1 MSDALA
7 KRIGELTAMG
17 WTLKSHTDT
26 TAALDMRKPFNWWL
40 FLLFVILLFGFGALL
55 YLMFYLLMPK
65 SQVFLVDKDGTV
77 TATGDLWYIEKQ
89 EQQREMWIQKQ
100 KDIQEKGFLKVMWP
114 AIIAVIFMVALWF
127 FWIWL
132 FTTIAYD

>member
-7 KRIGELTAMG
+7 KRIGELTEMG

-26 TAALDMRKPFNWWL
+26 TAALDTRRPFNWWM

-65 SQVFLVDKDGTV
+65 SQVFLVDKNGTV
-77 TATGDLWYIEKQ
+77 SATGDLWYIEKQ
-89 EQQREMWIQKQ
+89 EQQREMWVKKQ

-114 AIIAVIFMVALWF
+114 SIIAVILMIAMWF

-132 FTTIAYD
+132 FTSIAYD

>member
-7 KRIGELTAMG
+7 KRIGELTEMG

-26 TAALDMRKPFNWWL
+26 SASLDTRRPFNWWL

-65 SQVFLVDKDGTV
+65 SQVFLVDKNGTV
-77 TATGDLWYIEKQ
+77 SATGDLWYIEKQ
-89 EQQREMWIQKQ
+89 EQHREMWVKKQ

-114 AIIAVIFMVALWF
+114 SIIAVILMIAMWF

-132 FTTIAYD
+132 FTTYVYD